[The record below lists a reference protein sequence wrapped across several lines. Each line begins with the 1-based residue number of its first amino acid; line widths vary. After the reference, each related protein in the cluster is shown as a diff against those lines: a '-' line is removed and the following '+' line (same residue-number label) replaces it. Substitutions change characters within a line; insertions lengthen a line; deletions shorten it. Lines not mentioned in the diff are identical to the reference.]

1 NFKRKAR
8 RFNGYRMLVICGFFV
23 CYASSVSYAQRNE
36 TIHADVCIYGGTSA
50 GVIAAYTAARAGKKV
65 VLVEPGNRLGGMS
78 SGGLGYT
85 DIGNKFVVKGLSLDF
100 YRKLGQHYG
109 KFEQWIF
116 EPRVADSVFLAYMAA
131 CDATVFFGQH
141 IAGVTKTGT
150 RIDEM
155 LVHPVGKNDAAP
167 VAIKANVFIDCTYE
181 GDLMA
186 KSGASYHV

>member
-1 NFKRKAR
+1 MLLNFKQKAE
-8 RFNGYRMLVICGFFV
+8 RFNGYRMLVVCCFFV
-23 CYASSVSYAQRNE
+23 CYASVSYAQRSE
-36 TIHADVCIYGGTSA
+36 TMHADVCIYGGTSA
-50 GVIAAYTAARAGKKV
+50 GVIAAYTAAKAGKKV

-116 EPRVADSVFLAYMAA
+116 EPRVADSVFSAYIAS

-141 IAGVTKTGT
+141 IADV
-150 RIDEM
+150 
-155 LVHPVGKNDAAP
+155 
-167 VAIKANVFIDCTYE
+167 
-181 GDLMA
+181 
-186 KSGASYHV
+186 